1 MSLRRSMEQL
11 RPARTPK
18 VALVEQAQNYLR
30 ELTISP
36 HYQQKGNFNPYYTL
50 DASIE
55 KAVKED
61 LPKKIKYVEL
71 LFKSV
76 EKGKGTIL
84 IDAKGKF
91 EFQIVAKTKSAEI
104 ETNFFIRVPK
114 KFVKSHYG
122 MKQRKD
128 STASSNVNEFLTVYF
143 LQHKKFT
150 DAETFMKDVAKLSG
164 GTKVY
169 TGDENEV
176 TYETLIELL
185 DKDASAIRDINI
197 GYQNSLAVIEDLKGK
212 AIDKLYWVPKGKPEG
227 VGQKNPS
234 DVIIKLTDGSFI
246 GYSNKISSGADK
258 TPKINTTITAY
269 YEKLKDTRQ
278 LRSIHNMTHDA
289 WNYAKSLVPK
299 DKKIASTA
307 INNFIIEREKFSET
321 SSKMAFARLS
331 KSFRQDRLN
340 FYTNDYYYPFRN
352 KMIEL
357 FSNHISES
365 RNLTYFLNTVG
376 YYTYDD
382 PDVTPCPYK
391 LLIGSE
397 KSSSLREVSSDESSR
412 EIFFNTKPSNYSNIK
427 INYDNKGQT
436 FALSFLYKPLN
447 TKIEASI
454 VLRTRARGGWS
465 GKALYITTPG
475 FKKK

>member
-1 MSLRRSMEQL
+1 MKTFKQ
-11 RPARTPK
+11 
-18 VALVEQAQNYLR
+18 YIR

-36 HYQQKGNFNPYYTL
+36 DYVMKGIENPFYDLDIDIQKDIIP
-50 DASIE
+50 
-55 KAVKED
+55 AVGD
-61 LPKKIKYVEL
+61 GKIK
-71 LFKSV
+71 FKNTR
-76 EKGKGTIL
+76 KPTGTL
-84 IDAKGKF
+84 IKNYGGKF
-91 EFQIVAKTKSAEI
+91 HFQINKDDEDIDKYITTI
-104 ETNFFIRVPK
+104 K
-114 KFVKSHYG
+114 KMVKSHLG
-122 MKQRKD
+122 QKQRKNA
-128 STASSNVNEFLTVYF
+128 TASSNVNEYLTVYF
-143 LQHKKFT
+143 VVHRSFT
-150 DAETFMKDVAKLSG
+150 TAEDFMADIG
-164 GTKVY
+164 DM
-169 TGDENEV
+169 TGPTGVLLADGKPV
-176 TYETLIELL
+176 TYEKLRQLIDE
-185 DKDASAIRDINI
+185 DETAIRDINI

-234 DVIIKLTDGSFI
+234 DVIIKLSDGSFV

-299 DKKIASTA
+299 DKKLASTA
-307 INNFIIEREKFSET
+307 INNFSIEREKFSET
-321 SSKMAFARLS
+321 SSKMAFAKLS

-382 PDVTPCPYK
+382 PDITPCPYK

-412 EIFFNTKPSNYSNIK
+412 EIFFNTKPSNYGNIK
-427 INYDNKGQT
+427 INYDNKSQT
-436 FALSFLYKPLN
+436 FILSFLYKPLN

>member
-1 MSLRRSMEQL
+1 MKTFKQ
-11 RPARTPK
+11 
-18 VALVEQAQNYLR
+18 YLR
-30 ELTISP
+30 YLGELTISP
-36 HYQQKGNFNPYYTL
+36 DYVMKGIENPFYDLDIDIQKDIIP
-50 DASIE
+50 
-55 KAVKED
+55 AVGD
-61 LPKKIKYVEL
+61 GKIK
-71 LFKSV
+71 FKNTRKPS
-76 EKGKGTIL
+76 GTL
-84 IDAKGKF
+84 IKNYGGKF
-91 EFQIVAKTKSAEI
+91 HFQINKDDEDIDKYITTTK
-104 ETNFFIRVPK
+104 K
-114 KFVKSHYG
+114 MVKSHLG
-122 MKQRKD
+122 QKQRKNA
-128 STASSNVNEFLTVYF
+128 TASSNVNEYLTVHF
-143 LQHKKFT
+143 IVHRNFT
-150 DAETFMKDVAKLSG
+150 TPEDFMADIG
-164 GTKVY
+164 DMNGT
-169 TGDENEV
+169 TGVLLADGKPV
-176 TYETLIELL
+176 TYEKLRQLIDE
-185 DKDASAIRDINI
+185 DETAIRDINI

>member
-1 MSLRRSMEQL
+1 MKTFKQ
-11 RPARTPK
+11 
-18 VALVEQAQNYLR
+18 YLR
-30 ELTISP
+30 YLGELTISP
-36 HYQQKGNFNPYYTL
+36 DYVMKGIENPFYDLDIDIQKDIIP
-50 DASIE
+50 
-55 KAVKED
+55 AVGD
-61 LPKKIKYVEL
+61 GKIK
-71 LFKSV
+71 FKNTRKPS
-76 EKGKGTIL
+76 GTL
-84 IDAKGKF
+84 IKNYGGKF
-91 EFQIVAKTKSAEI
+91 HFQINKDDEDIDKYITTTK
-104 ETNFFIRVPK
+104 K
-114 KFVKSHYG
+114 MVKSHLG
-122 MKQRKD
+122 QKQRKNA
-128 STASSNVNEFLTVYF
+128 TASSNVNEYLTVHF
-143 LQHKKFT
+143 IVHRNFT
-150 DAETFMKDVAKLSG
+150 TPEDFMADIG
-164 GTKVY
+164 DMNGT
-169 TGDENEV
+169 TGVLLADGKPV
-176 TYETLIELL
+176 TYEKLRQLIDE
-185 DKDASAIRDINI
+185 DETAIRDINI

-357 FSNHISES
+357 FSNYISES

-382 PDVTPCPYK
+382 PDITPCPYK

>member
-1 MSLRRSMEQL
+1 MKTFKQ
-11 RPARTPK
+11 
-18 VALVEQAQNYLR
+18 YIR

-36 HYQQKGNFNPYYTL
+36 DYVMKGIENPFYDLDIDIQKDIIP
-50 DASIE
+50 
-55 KAVKED
+55 AVGD
-61 LPKKIKYVEL
+61 GKIK
-71 LFKSV
+71 FKNTR
-76 EKGKGTIL
+76 KPTGTL
-84 IDAKGKF
+84 IKNYGGKF
-91 EFQIVAKTKSAEI
+91 HFQINKDDEDIDKYITTI
-104 ETNFFIRVPK
+104 K
-114 KFVKSHYG
+114 KMVKSHLG
-122 MKQRKD
+122 QKQRKNA
-128 STASSNVNEFLTVYF
+128 TASSNVNEYLTVYF
-143 LQHKKFT
+143 IVHRNFT
-150 DAETFMKDVAKLSG
+150 TPEDFMADIG
-164 GTKVY
+164 DM
-169 TGDENEV
+169 TGPTGVLLADGKPV
-176 TYETLIELL
+176 TYEKLRQLIDE
-185 DKDASAIRDINI
+185 DETAIRDINI

-246 GYSNKISSGADK
+246 GYSNKISSGTDK

-321 SSKMAFARLS
+321 SSKMAFAKLS

-357 FSNHISES
+357 FSNYISES

-382 PDVTPCPYK
+382 PDITPCPYK

-412 EIFFNTKPSNYSNIK
+412 EIFFNTKPSNYGNIK
-427 INYDNKGQT
+427 INYDNKSQT
-436 FALSFLYKPLN
+436 FILSFLYKPLN

>member
-1 MSLRRSMEQL
+1 MKTFKQ
-11 RPARTPK
+11 
-18 VALVEQAQNYLR
+18 YLR
-30 ELTISP
+30 YLGELTISP
-36 HYQQKGNFNPYYTL
+36 DYVMKGIENPFYDLDIDIQKDIIP
-50 DASIE
+50 
-55 KAVKED
+55 AVGD
-61 LPKKIKYVEL
+61 GKIK
-71 LFKSV
+71 FKNTRKPS
-76 EKGKGTIL
+76 GTL
-84 IDAKGKF
+84 IKNYGGKF
-91 EFQIVAKTKSAEI
+91 HFQINKDDEDIDKYITTTK
-104 ETNFFIRVPK
+104 K
-114 KFVKSHYG
+114 MVKSHLG
-122 MKQRKD
+122 QKQRKNA
-128 STASSNVNEFLTVYF
+128 TASSNVNEYLTVHF
-143 LQHKKFT
+143 IVHRNFT
-150 DAETFMKDVAKLSG
+150 TPEDFMADIG
-164 GTKVY
+164 DMNGT
-169 TGDENEV
+169 TGVLLADGKPV
-176 TYETLIELL
+176 TYEKLRQLIDE
-185 DKDASAIRDINI
+185 DETAIRDINI

-376 YYTYDD
+376 YYT
-382 PDVTPCPYK
+382 
-391 LLIGSE
+391 
-397 KSSSLREVSSDESSR
+397 
-412 EIFFNTKPSNYSNIK
+412 
-427 INYDNKGQT
+427 
-436 FALSFLYKPLN
+436 
-447 TKIEASI
+447 
-454 VLRTRARGGWS
+454 
-465 GKALYITTPG
+465 
-475 FKKK
+475 

>member
-1 MSLRRSMEQL
+1 MKTFKQ
-11 RPARTPK
+11 
-18 VALVEQAQNYLR
+18 YLR
-30 ELTISP
+30 YLGELTISP
-36 HYQQKGNFNPYYTL
+36 DYVMKGIENPFYDLDIDIQKDIIP
-50 DASIE
+50 
-55 KAVKED
+55 AVGD
-61 LPKKIKYVEL
+61 GKIK
-71 LFKSV
+71 FKNTRKPS
-76 EKGKGTIL
+76 GTL
-84 IDAKGKF
+84 IKNYGGKF
-91 EFQIVAKTKSAEI
+91 HFQINKDDEDIDKYITTTK
-104 ETNFFIRVPK
+104 K
-114 KFVKSHYG
+114 MVKSHLG
-122 MKQRKD
+122 QKQRKNA
-128 STASSNVNEFLTVYF
+128 TASSNVNEYLTVHF
-143 LQHKKFT
+143 IVHRNFT
-150 DAETFMKDVAKLSG
+150 TPEDFMADIG
-164 GTKVY
+164 DMNGT
-169 TGDENEV
+169 TGVLLADGKPV
-176 TYETLIELL
+176 TYEKLRQLIDE
-185 DKDASAIRDINI
+185 DETAIRDINI

-382 PDVTPCPYK
+382 PDITPCPYK

-447 TKIEASI
+447 TKIETSI

>member
-1 MSLRRSMEQL
+1 MKTFKQ
-11 RPARTPK
+11 
-18 VALVEQAQNYLR
+18 YLR
-30 ELTISP
+30 YLGELTISP
-36 HYQQKGNFNPYYTL
+36 DYVMKGIENPFYDLDIDIQKDIIP
-50 DASIE
+50 
-55 KAVKED
+55 AVGD
-61 LPKKIKYVEL
+61 GKIK
-71 LFKSV
+71 FKNTRKPS
-76 EKGKGTIL
+76 GTL
-84 IDAKGKF
+84 IKNYGGKF
-91 EFQIVAKTKSAEI
+91 HFQINKDDEDIDKYITTTK
-104 ETNFFIRVPK
+104 K
-114 KFVKSHYG
+114 MVKSHLG
-122 MKQRKD
+122 QKQRKNA
-128 STASSNVNEFLTVYF
+128 TASSNVNEYLTVHF
-143 LQHKKFT
+143 IVHRNFT
-150 DAETFMKDVAKLSG
+150 TPEDFMADIG
-164 GTKVY
+164 DMNGT
-169 TGDENEV
+169 TGVLLADGKPV
-176 TYETLIELL
+176 TYEKLRQLIDE
-185 DKDASAIRDINI
+185 DETAIRDINI

-227 VGQKNPS
+227 VGLKNPS

-357 FSNHISES
+357 FSNYISES

>member
-1 MSLRRSMEQL
+1 MKTFKQ
-11 RPARTPK
+11 
-18 VALVEQAQNYLR
+18 YLR
-30 ELTISP
+30 YLGELTISP
-36 HYQQKGNFNPYYTL
+36 DYVMKGIENPFYDLDIDIQKDIIP
-50 DASIE
+50 
-55 KAVKED
+55 AVGD
-61 LPKKIKYVEL
+61 GKIK
-71 LFKSV
+71 FKNTRKPS
-76 EKGKGTIL
+76 GTL
-84 IDAKGKF
+84 IKNYGGKF
-91 EFQIVAKTKSAEI
+91 HFQINKDDEDIDKYITTTK
-104 ETNFFIRVPK
+104 K
-114 KFVKSHYG
+114 MVKSHLG
-122 MKQRKD
+122 QKQRKNA
-128 STASSNVNEFLTVYF
+128 TASSNVNEYLTVHF
-143 LQHKKFT
+143 IVHRNFT
-150 DAETFMKDVAKLSG
+150 TPEDFMADIG
-164 GTKVY
+164 DMNGT
-169 TGDENEV
+169 TGVLLADGKPV
-176 TYETLIELL
+176 TYEKLRQLIDE
-185 DKDASAIRDINI
+185 DETAIRDINI

-357 FSNHISES
+357 FSNYISES

-447 TKIEASI
+447 TKIETSI

>member
-1 MSLRRSMEQL
+1 MKTFKQ
-11 RPARTPK
+11 
-18 VALVEQAQNYLR
+18 YLR
-30 ELTISP
+30 YLGELTISP
-36 HYQQKGNFNPYYTL
+36 DYVMKGIENPFYDLDIDIQKDIIP
-50 DASIE
+50 
-55 KAVKED
+55 AVGD
-61 LPKKIKYVEL
+61 GKIK
-71 LFKSV
+71 FKNTRKPS
-76 EKGKGTIL
+76 GTL
-84 IDAKGKF
+84 IKNYGGKF
-91 EFQIVAKTKSAEI
+91 HFQINKDDEDIDKYITTTK
-104 ETNFFIRVPK
+104 K
-114 KFVKSHYG
+114 MVKSHLG
-122 MKQRKD
+122 QKQRKNA
-128 STASSNVNEFLTVYF
+128 TASSNVNEYLTVHF
-143 LQHKKFT
+143 IVHRNFT
-150 DAETFMKDVAKLSG
+150 TPEDFMADIG
-164 GTKVY
+164 DMNGT
-169 TGDENEV
+169 TGVLLADGKPV
-176 TYETLIELL
+176 TYEKLRQLIDE
-185 DKDASAIRDINI
+185 DETAIRDINI

-357 FSNHISES
+357 FSNYISES

-382 PDVTPCPYK
+382 PDITPCPYK

-447 TKIEASI
+447 TKIETSI

>member
-1 MSLRRSMEQL
+1 MKTFKQ
-11 RPARTPK
+11 
-18 VALVEQAQNYLR
+18 YLR
-30 ELTISP
+30 YLGELTISP
-36 HYQQKGNFNPYYTL
+36 DYVMKGIENPFYDLDIDIQKDIIP
-50 DASIE
+50 
-55 KAVKED
+55 AVGD
-61 LPKKIKYVEL
+61 GKIK
-71 LFKSV
+71 FKNTRKPS
-76 EKGKGTIL
+76 GTL
-84 IDAKGKF
+84 IKNYGGKF
-91 EFQIVAKTKSAEI
+91 HFQINKDDEDIDKYITTTK
-104 ETNFFIRVPK
+104 K
-114 KFVKSHYG
+114 MVKSHLG
-122 MKQRKD
+122 QKQRKNA
-128 STASSNVNEFLTVYF
+128 TASSNVNEYLTVHF
-143 LQHKKFT
+143 IVHRNFT
-150 DAETFMKDVAKLSG
+150 TPEDFMADIG
-164 GTKVY
+164 DMNGT
-169 TGDENEV
+169 TGVLLADGKPV
-176 TYETLIELL
+176 TYEKLRQLIDE
-185 DKDASAIRDINI
+185 DETAIRDINI

-227 VGQKNPS
+227 VGLKNPS

-382 PDVTPCPYK
+382 PDITPCPYK

>member
-1 MSLRRSMEQL
+1 MKTFKQ
-11 RPARTPK
+11 
-18 VALVEQAQNYLR
+18 YLR
-30 ELTISP
+30 YLGELTISP
-36 HYQQKGNFNPYYTL
+36 DYVMKGIENPFYDLDIDIQKDIIP
-50 DASIE
+50 
-55 KAVKED
+55 AVGD
-61 LPKKIKYVEL
+61 GKIK
-71 LFKSV
+71 FKNTRKPS
-76 EKGKGTIL
+76 GTL
-84 IDAKGKF
+84 IKNYGGKF
-91 EFQIVAKTKSAEI
+91 HFQINKDDEDIDKYITTTK
-104 ETNFFIRVPK
+104 K
-114 KFVKSHYG
+114 MVKSHLG
-122 MKQRKD
+122 QKQRKNA
-128 STASSNVNEFLTVYF
+128 TASSNVNEYLTVHF
-143 LQHKKFT
+143 IVHRNFT
-150 DAETFMKDVAKLSG
+150 TPEDFMADIG
-164 GTKVY
+164 DMNGT
-169 TGDENEV
+169 TGVLLADGKPV
-176 TYETLIELL
+176 TYEKLRQLIDE
-185 DKDASAIRDINI
+185 DETAIRDINI

-357 FSNHISES
+357 FSNYISES

>member
-1 MSLRRSMEQL
+1 MKTFKQ
-11 RPARTPK
+11 
-18 VALVEQAQNYLR
+18 YIR

-36 HYQQKGNFNPYYTL
+36 DYVMKGIENPFYDLDIDIQKDIIP
-50 DASIE
+50 
-55 KAVKED
+55 AVGD
-61 LPKKIKYVEL
+61 GKIK
-71 LFKSV
+71 FKNTRKPS
-76 EKGKGTIL
+76 GTL
-84 IDAKGKF
+84 IKNYGGKF
-91 EFQIVAKTKSAEI
+91 HFQINKDDEDIDKYITTTK
-104 ETNFFIRVPK
+104 K
-114 KFVKSHYG
+114 MVKSHLG
-122 MKQRKD
+122 QKQRKNA
-128 STASSNVNEFLTVYF
+128 TASSNVNEYLTVHF
-143 LQHKKFT
+143 IVHRNFT
-150 DAETFMKDVAKLSG
+150 TPEDFMADIG
-164 GTKVY
+164 DMNGT
-169 TGDENEV
+169 TGVLLADGKPV
-176 TYETLIELL
+176 TYEKLRQLIDE
-185 DKDASAIRDINI
+185 DETAIRDINI

-246 GYSNKISSGADK
+246 GYSNKISSGTDK

-278 LRSIHNMTHDA
+278 LKSIHNMTHDA

-357 FSNHISES
+357 FSNYISES

-382 PDVTPCPYK
+382 PDITPCPYK

-412 EIFFNTKPSNYSNIK
+412 EIFFNTKPSNYGNIK
-427 INYDNKGQT
+427 INYDNKSQT
-436 FALSFLYKPLN
+436 FILSFLYKPLN

>member
-1 MSLRRSMEQL
+1 MKTFKQ
-11 RPARTPK
+11 
-18 VALVEQAQNYLR
+18 YLR
-30 ELTISP
+30 YLGELTISP
-36 HYQQKGNFNPYYTL
+36 DYVMKGIENPFYDLDIDIQKDIIPAVGDGIIKFKNTRKPTGTL
-50 DASIE
+50 
-55 KAVKED
+55 
-61 LPKKIKYVEL
+61 IKNY
-71 LFKSV
+71 
-76 EKGKGTIL
+76 G
-84 IDAKGKF
+84 GKF
-91 EFQIVAKTKSAEI
+91 HFQINKDDEDIDKYITTTK
-104 ETNFFIRVPK
+104 K
-114 KFVKSHYG
+114 MVKSHLG
-122 MKQRKD
+122 QKQRKNA
-128 STASSNVNEFLTVYF
+128 TASSNVNEYLTVHF
-143 LQHKKFT
+143 IVHRNFT
-150 DAETFMKDVAKLSG
+150 TPENFMADIG
-164 GTKVY
+164 DMNGT
-169 TGDENEV
+169 TGVLLADGKPV
-176 TYETLIELL
+176 TYEKLRQLIDE
-185 DKDASAIRDINI
+185 DETAIRDINI

-234 DVIIKLTDGSFI
+234 DVIIKLSDGSFV

-278 LRSIHNMTHDA
+278 LKSIHNMTHDA

-357 FSNHISES
+357 FSNYISES

-382 PDVTPCPYK
+382 PDITPCPYK

-436 FALSFLYKPLN
+436 FVLSFLYKPLN